1 MTYAIMIFVAVY
13 SLLSILL
20 FTLGCKPVTA
30 TWDVSLMSN
39 AKCIDQMAFVY
50 ANAAFNIFSDV
61 ITLILPIK
69 LCWSLQTSL
78 KQKFL
83 LLVVLTMGSL
93 YVFSSEALCDIP

>member
-1 MTYAIMIFVAVY
+1 MTYAIMVFVAIY

-20 FTLGCKPVTA
+20 FTLGCKPVAA
-30 TWDVSLMSN
+30 TWDVSLMEE

-61 ITLILPIK
+61 LTLILPIK

-83 LLVVLTMGSL
+83 LLLVLAMGSL
-93 YVFSSEALCDIP
+93 